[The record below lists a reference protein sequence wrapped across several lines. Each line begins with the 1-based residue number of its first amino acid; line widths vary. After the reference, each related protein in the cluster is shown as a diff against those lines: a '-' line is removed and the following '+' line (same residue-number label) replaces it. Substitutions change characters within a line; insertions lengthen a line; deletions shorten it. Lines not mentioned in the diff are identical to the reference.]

1 MKSIQSTPSESVE
14 HTLLHT
20 CGIDRSHIQ
29 RCLGNMMRKGVAEAD
44 LYFQGIASEVWSFE
58 DGQIKTRDASIDH
71 GVGVRAMCGEQVAFA
86 YTDGIQQDALEKAV
100 ASVGI
105 LGQHGGAA
113 NIQCHSQAMMA
124 PLYGHDNPLDSLP
137 ADEKVQLLARMDQLA
152 RSLDPR
158 VKQVQ
163 LSLSGR
169 YEWVLI
175 ARHDG
180 LVVTDRRPLVR
191 LDVQVVAQQGDR
203 RESAMAGGGG
213 RYDYGFFLGDDD
225 APAAYVKEAVR
236 LACLNLDAK
245 DAPAGDMP
253 VILGAG
259 WPGVLFHEAVG
270 HGLEG
275 DFNRKKSSVFS
286 GRIGEQVASPLCT
299 IVDDGHIPHRRGSLT
314 VDDEGTPT
322 QRTVLVERGVLKQYM
337 QDRHNARLMGCAS
350 TGNGRRESYA
360 HMPMPRMTNTFLE
373 AGQHTLEEMLETV
386 DRGIYAVNF
395 SGGQVDITSGQF
407 VFSTSEAYMIENG
420 KITTPIKHAT
430 LIGSGMDVLQKISM
444 VGSDWSLDTGIGV
457 CGKAGQSVPVGV
469 GQPTLKIDA
478 MTVGGQSLDA

>member
-1 MKSIQSTPSESVE
+1 MSTATPTPPDHVE
-14 HTLLHT
+14 HTLLQA
-20 CGIDRSHIQ
+20 CGIDRTHLQ
-29 RCLGNMMRKGVAEAD
+29 RHLGAMMRKGVDEAD
-44 LYFQGIASEVWSFE
+44 LYFQGIASEVWSYE
-58 DGQIKTRDASIDH
+58 DGRIKTRDVSLDH
-71 GVGVRAMCGEQVAFA
+71 GVGVRAMCGEQMAFA
-86 YTDGIQQDALEKAV
+86 YTDGIQPDALEKAV
-100 ASVGI
+100 ASVRV
-105 LGQHGGAA
+105 LGADSKPIKIECQP
-113 NIQCHSQAMMA
+113 QAIA
-124 PLYGHDNPLDSLP
+124 KSLYGDENPLDSLP
-137 ADEKVQLLARMDQLA
+137 ADKKVQLLARLDELA

-169 YEWVLI
+169 YESVLI

-213 RYDYGFFLGDDD
+213 RYGYGFFLGDDD
-225 APAAYVKEAVR
+225 APATYVKEAVR
-236 LACLNLDAK
+236 LACLNLEAT

-253 VILGAG
+253 VILGSG

-275 DFNRKKSSVFS
+275 DFNRKNSSVFS

-299 IVDDGHIPHRRGSLT
+299 IVDDGHLPNRRGSLT

-322 QRTVLVERGVLKQYM
+322 QRTVLVERGILKQYM

-373 AGQHTLEEMLETV
+373 AGDHTLEEMLETV
-386 DRGIYAVNF
+386 NRGIYAVNF

-407 VFSTSEAYMIENG
+407 VFSTSEAYLIENG
-420 KITTPIKHAT
+420 KVTAPIKHAT
-430 LIGSGMDVLQKISM
+430 LIGSGIDVLQKISM